1 MKKVLAILMA
11 LVLAVACTAA
21 LAEEEPGFRPAP
33 DPDHFSGIWECER
46 ASIEI
51 TWEEEGY
58 RVLIEWN
65 SSALETTTWEYSC
78 LYHEEND
85 TIVSTPFGIRTE
97 IVFDENSD
105 DVTYT
110 QVYDDGTATF
120 SIDEEGHLIWLDEKE
135 NAGEGML
142 FDRIGDLPEIIDG

>member
-1 MKKVLAILMA
+1 MKKLLAVL
-11 LVLAVACTAA
+11 LVLSMMLTGAA
-21 LAEEEPGFRPAP
+21 LAEEESAVSAEPDSGFGGVWIC
-33 DPDHFSGIWECER
+33 DR
-46 ASIEI
+46 AVADIN
-51 TWEEEGY
+51 WEEEGY
-58 RVLIEWN
+58 RVFIRWS
-65 SSALETTTWEYSC
+65 SSASEFSEWEYSC
-78 LYHEEND
+78 LYHEEDD

-142 FDRIGDLPEIIDG
+142 FDRISDLPEIIDG

>member
-1 MKKVLAILMA
+1 M
-11 LVLAVACTAA
+11 
-21 LAEEEPGFRPAP
+21 
-33 DPDHFSGIWECER
+33 
-46 ASIEI
+46 
-51 TWEEEGY
+51 
-58 RVLIEWN
+58 
-65 SSALETTTWEYSC
+65 
-78 LYHEEND
+78 
-85 TIVSTPFGIRTE
+85 PFGIRTE

-105 DVTYT
+105 NVTYT